1 MFSPASKHAV
11 VDASQASPSLMLS
24 VPGHL
29 TDPVA
34 MVMQVWPSKMI
45 RHIAESFMKCT
56 RSGEVDAIRE
66 GVNATIVPVFQ
77 NRMNVEW
84 GEIPLIA

>member
-1 MFSPASKHAV
+1 M
-11 VDASQASPSLMLS
+11 
-24 VPGHL
+24 

-34 MVMQVWPSKMI
+34 MHMQVWPSKMI
-45 RHIAESFMKCT
+45 RHIAESFMKCS
-56 RSGEVDAIRE
+56 RSGEVDAVRE

-84 GEIPLIA
+84 GEIPLIS